1 MNNGQGRGRGHGLI
15 RTGPDARTW
24 NYGSEGWGNSPRLA
38 SWYPLDLL
46 RPSARAAVLTSTVRG
61 SASSSARVIPLLICL
76 FGCTRWSS
84 GTASALEVSA
94 AFGFPV
100 TLPSRLPKDGRR
112 CLGSSSGLGER
123 GLPSGAVGDSMQ
135 QPPRVLHMVR
145 VRWARRVPRR
155 TEPGQ
160 LPEHRACSRA
170 SPCGRPGDQPAS
182 CRTTCGTPGP
192 AARRSRGDRRHAPCP
207 CSSPAPGPAGRPWAG
222 CRTAASSRTAA
233 STAAIAA
240 LPPALRCERA
250 GRRSGPGG
258 SRPPA
263 W

>member
-1 MNNGQGRGRGHGLI
+1 MTATVTATGWPGPQPLGATLGATGANDLLGFRTAMNNGQGRGRGHGLI

-76 FGCTRWSS
+76 FGCTPWSS

-112 CLGSSSGLGER
+112 CLGL
-123 GLPSGAVGDSMQ
+123 V
-135 QPPRVLHMVR
+135 V
-145 VRWARRVPRR
+145 WPRR
-155 TEPGQ
+155 ARLAIGRGRRQHAAAAARAPYGPGPVGATGSQ
-160 LPEHRACSRA
+160 AYRAGSVA
-170 SPCGRPGDQPAS
+170 
-182 CRTTCGTPGP
+182 GTPSVLKSQSLRS
-192 AARRSRGDRRHAPCP
+192 AR
-207 CSSPAPGPAGRPWAG
+207 
-222 CRTAASSRTAA
+222 
-233 STAAIAA
+233 
-240 LPPALRCERA
+240 
-250 GRRSGPGG
+250 
-258 SRPPA
+258 
-263 W
+263 